1 MAKVSLRAY
10 NREIE
15 TMIDS
20 GHLDEAIAHSKHILK
35 TFPKHLDTYRLLGK
49 AYLEYKRYPEAVD
62 VFSRVLVVS
71 PSDFVSHVGMSI
83 VRDEENKLDDA
94 IWHMERAFE
103 TQPSNTAIQSE
114 LQRLYGRRDGVQL
127 PRIRMTRGALA
138 YMYVQGE
145 LYPQAIS
152 EIKSVLKEDPGR
164 NDMQVLLAR
173 AYYRSGLKNDAAEAA
188 SSVLRSNPYSL
199 DANRVLVDILGTDHP
214 ESVQAYRQRVVE
226 LDPYASQVTSSVFS
240 SNEVPDLA
248 VTVERLDWN
257 GQPVGAP
264 SDWEMTQAVSLE
276 SGQRAEEQPDWLKG
290 SYSEATSDQTQGEPL
305 SAFDMA
311 TPSTKP
317 AEPAEDIPDFL
328 RAAGWAQSTG
338 AFDESKPVFAD
349 AERESAGSAQPNEE
363 GDLPDWIKAMA
374 PQQPAQTPQ
383 EAQEQPE
390 EEMPDWINKIGTSAL
405 PIPSESTDQ
414 PDWMSQMEQPAA
426 QPADD
431 QPDWLKQLDTP
442 QQPVATSDDQP
453 DWLKGFGNEDDSTL
467 STPSTG
473 ELHWLD
479 QLQDEAKPAETSSNE
494 FDFLNQPVGASEP
507 TASTTPSD
515 DFDFFKDLGNLPET
529 TPATST
535 TDDFD
540 FLNEFSQETEQ
551 LAPSSTPGPS
561 MKDDLGVSEEER
573 DDSFAWLESLAA
585 KQGATE
591 GLLTKP
597 EDRLEEEPDWVKQAK
612 GLNLSQPPAEKP
624 SAEQTPVSQPA
635 GNLEELGKS
644 EQEQDD
650 SFAWLEN
657 LAAKQGATEG
667 LLTKPEERLEEE
679 PEWIRQAKSLKD
691 QPQEM
696 PPVAQVPQEET
707 QEVPVT
713 EPEPTA
719 SLEQLGRSEQERDDS
734 FAWLENLAAKQGAT
748 EGLLTTPEERQ
759 EEEPE
764 WVKQAKDLN
773 AEQLSVPEQTPSADD
788 TAIWLRSLDEEAGS
802 LSESDSSKDDTAIW
816 FKKLEAS
823 EESPAQPVEPA
834 PAEDLPAWMQNLE
847 EEQASETQFNI
858 PINEIA
864 SSTAAKEASELPEAS
879 EWMSTIE
886 KESIAEPVAAAE
898 EKTSELPAEEIPSWL
913 SELDQEQEKAVT
925 PTAMD
930 ADLPAWLRDET
941 GELLAEPT
949 KIEPTRS
956 TDWQPAERE
965 AELEPVMK
973 QPEVQAPQSEPEPV
987 ALQPEALPPEPIM
1000 AQAEMQSPQ
1009 PEVVDVVN
1017 IIEERIAAVEETTPP
1032 VEPPKK
1038 VVKPKGTGKL
1048 SMPMDPVLGQARN
1061 ELAGSNLNGALES
1074 YGRLIKKGRFLDEVI
1089 FDLRDALYRFP
1100 VDVNIW
1106 QSLGDA
1112 YMRANRLQDAL
1123 DSYTKAEELLR

>member
-49 AYLEYKRYPEAVD
+49 TYLEYKRYPEAVD

-71 PSDFVSHVGMSI
+71 PSDFVSQVGMSI
-83 VRDEENKLDDA
+83 IRDEENKLDDA

-103 TQPSNTAIQSE
+103 TQPSNAAIQSE

-138 YMYVQGE
+138 HMYVQGE

-188 SSVLRSNPYSL
+188 SSVLRMNPYCL

-214 ESVQAYRQRVVE
+214 ESVQAYRQRIVE
-226 LDPYASQVTSSVFS
+226 LDPYASQVTGSIFS

-248 VTVERLDWN
+248 VTLERLDWN
-257 GQPVGAP
+257 GQPVGAQ

-276 SGQRAEEQPDWLKG
+276 SGQRSEEQPDWLKG
-290 SYSEATSDQTQGEPL
+290 AFSEAPLDQTQGGPV

-311 TPSTKP
+311 TPSATP
-317 AEPAEDIPDFL
+317 AESAEDIPDFL
-328 RAAGWAQSTG
+328 RAAGWGQSTG
-338 AFDESKPVFAD
+338 AFDESKSVIAD
-349 AERESAGSAQPNEE
+349 AERESAFPAQPIEQA
-363 GDLPDWIKAMA
+363 DLPDWVKAMA
-374 PQQPAQTPQ
+374 PQQPVQTPP
-383 EAQEQPE
+383 EGQEQPE
-390 EEMPDWINKIGTSAL
+390 EEMPDWINKIGSSAL
-405 PIPSESTDQ
+405 PIPSESNAQ

-431 QPDWLKQLDTP
+431 QPDWLK
-442 QQPVATSDDQP
+442 
-453 DWLKGFGNEDDSTL
+453 GFGDEAESTL
-467 STPSTG
+467 SAPGTG

-479 QLQDEAKPAETSSNE
+479 QSGEESRPAETLSNE
-494 FDFLNQPVGASEP
+494 FDFLNQPAGEPEP
-507 TASTTPSD
+507 TASPTSSD
-515 DFDFFKDLGNLPET
+515 DFDFLKDLGNQPET
-529 TPATST
+529 TPAASASE
-535 TDDFD
+535 DFD
-540 FLNEFSQETEQ
+540 FLNELSQETEQ
-551 LAPSSTPGPS
+551 LASSPEPS
-561 MKDDLGVSEEER
+561 MKSDLGMSEEER
-573 DDSFAWLESLAA
+573 DDSFAWLENLAA

-612 GLNLSQPPAEKP
+612 GMDLSQPPT
-624 SAEQTPVSQPA
+624 EQTPASQPT
-635 GNLEELGKS
+635 GSLEELGKS

-667 LLTKPEERLEEE
+667 LLTTPEERL
-679 PEWIRQAKSLKD
+679 
-691 QPQEM
+691 
-696 PPVAQVPQEET
+696 
-707 QEVPVT
+707 
-713 EPEPTA
+713 
-719 SLEQLGRSEQERDDS
+719 
-734 FAWLENLAAKQGAT
+734 
-748 EGLLTTPEERQ
+748 

-773 AEQLSVPEQTPSADD
+773 AEQLSTPDQAPSMDD
-788 TAIWLRSLDEEAGS
+788 TAMWLRSLDEEAAYE
-802 LSESDSSKDDTAIW
+802 SEPVSSKDDTAIW
-816 FKKLEAS
+816 FKKLDAS
-823 EESPAQPVEPA
+823 EETPSQPVESA
-834 PAEDLPAWMQNLE
+834 PTEDLPAWMQNLE
-847 EEQASETQFNI
+847 EEKISDTEFNI
-858 PINEIA
+858 PINEMR
-864 SSTAAKEASELPEAS
+864 SETAEKETSELPEAS
-879 EWMSTIE
+879 EWMSSIE
-886 KESIAEPVAAAE
+886 QESVIEPVVSAE
-898 EKTSELPAEEIPSWL
+898 EKISELSAEEIPSWL
-913 SELDQEQEKAVT
+913 SELDQEQEQAVT

-941 GELLAEPT
+941 GELVAEPT
-949 KIEPTRS
+949 KIEPTRA
-956 TDWQPAERE
+956 TDWQPMESQPE
-965 AELEPVMK
+965 PEPVME
-973 QPEVQAPQSEPEPV
+973 QPETQAPEPEPEPV
-987 ALQPEALPPEPIM
+987 APQPEILSHEPEPEPIM
-1000 AQAEMQSPQ
+1000 ARSEPQPSQ
-1009 PEVVDVVN
+1009 PEVLDVVN
-1017 IIEERIAAVEETTPP
+1017 IIEERIAAVEEAAPP
-1032 VEPPKK
+1032 AEPPKK

-1048 SMPMDPVLGQARN
+1048 SMPLDPILGQARN
-1061 ELAGSNLNGALES
+1061 ELAGSNLNSALES
-1074 YGRLIKKGRFLDEVI
+1074 YSRLIKKGRFLDEVI
-1089 FDLRDALYRFP
+1089 YDLRDALYRFP

-1123 DSYTKAEELLR
+1123 DAYTKAEELLR